1 MSNFT
6 PILLYRSSRFTAS
19 LRRSGYLL
27 TLVVAYL
34 LFGALVL
41 QTLEYDARSV
51 VVEEALDTVEHERQN
66 VLDVSRPPDMVG
78 NMCVHTGA
86 MGAHVHAHT
95 SRLDVFGARQ
105 IGHVRTASE

>member
-27 TLVVAYL
+27 ALVVAYL
-34 LFGALVL
+34 LAGALVL
-41 QTLEYDARSV
+41 QTLEYDARAE

-66 VLDVSRPPDMVG
+66 VLDVSRRTHIAQYV
-78 NMCVHTGA
+78 C
-86 MGAHVHAHT
+86 AHRCYGRIRT
-95 SRLDVFGARQ
+95 RTRRP
-105 IGHVRTASE
+105 IGCRWRTPNWTCTNDK